1 MNLKNTAQMKPGTEE
16 DILHDPIHIKFKSRQ
31 NETSEF
37 RDIHLG
43 GKTIKKAEDF
53 QKSQGRGYL
62 YQRAWRSAGGSGK
75 MCYFLTKVMCVHR
88 CLFNDLLQ
96 YTFSLWTFFYFK
108 YKDSPP
114 PKKNNHPNQNRTY
127 FCIKLYKS
135 SKLSFNLAIP
145 EATIPSLSFPLV
157 LSSSQN

>member
-1 MNLKNTAQMKPGTEE
+1 MKPGTEE

-108 YKDSPP
+108 YKDLPP
-114 PKKNNHPNQNRTY
+114 QKKTTTQIKTEHVFALNYINQANFHSTWL
-127 FCIKLYKS
+127 FLKPPFHL
-135 SKLSFNLAIP
+135 
-145 EATIPSLSFPLV
+145 FPFL
-157 LSSSQN
+157 